1 MKFRFHKGGLAESM
15 ATQFEFKNK
24 QDLINKIN
32 DSYGFNY
39 VNEKT
44 FRCSFYCYD
53 ARINENTHIVEKY
66 INKNKH
72 WVIGMAGCMVND
84 EQPDKINEVNNGNI

>member
-1 MKFRFHKGGLAESM
+1 MKFRFHRGRLDESM

-32 DSYGFNY
+32 DEYGCNY
-39 VNEKT
+39 LNEKT

-53 ARINENTHIVEKY
+53 GRINENTHIIEKY
-66 INKNKH
+66 INKNNRS
-72 WVIGMAGCMVND
+72 VIGMADCMVND
-84 EQPDKINEVNNGNI
+84 EIISEVEQWD

>member
-1 MKFRFHKGGLAESM
+1 M

-32 DSYGFNY
+32 EEYGPDF

-53 ARINENTHIVEKY
+53 NRINENTHIVEVYRNDKD
-66 INKNKH
+66 H
-72 WVIGMAGCMVND
+72 WVIGMADCMVND
-84 EQPDKINEVNNGNI
+84 ETGFNKISEVGNEN

>member
-72 WVIGMAGCMVND
+72 WVIGMADCMVND
-84 EQPDKINEVNNGNI
+84 EQPDKINEVDNGNI